1 MSDELPKPAASP
13 RPPDDSAPLEWSK
26 TPSHGVVP
34 AHQVPMYVKAK
45 LEQAQARYEELA
57 REAAREAVREASNG
71 KPVLPR
77 SLTMWFFAGFTMCG
91 SITTVAMSFEG
102 VMPRGM
108 LVAAAVGTMF
118 FGGML
123 GLGSGLRK

>member
-1 MSDELPKPAASP
+1 MSDEVPKPAPGP
-13 RPPDDSAPLEWSK
+13 RPPDDSAPLELQH
-26 TPSHGVVP
+26 TP
-34 AHQVPMYVKAK
+34 AHGAIGPFGVKPYVAAK
-45 LEQAQARYEELA
+45 LAQAQAHYEEVARAAA
-57 REAAREAVREASNG
+57 REAAREASNG
-71 KPVLPR
+71 KPVLPK

-102 VMPRGM
+102 VMPRAM